1 MATNKLKIN
10 LFGKN
15 WKIKRLVL
23 PEELLKKIMDAANKT
38 RQPITVVIIDPFFYH
53 SLQNK
58 TIQSFEDLDGN
69 TTEGLINSSKNQ
81 VEIWYKN
88 KKIKKLKIDN
98 LNEKLLLF
106 PLYNATIQKV
116 SFHLE
121 KGFYVEQT
129 EIGLIASFEIRT
141 NEFNIDD
148 LKFQLLQINELTLLE
163 KVIYKDQV
171 LINNKKD
178 TLITFQNCYEKI

>member
-1 MATNKLKIN
+1 MATNKLKIT
-10 LFGKN
+10 LFGEN
-15 WKIKRLVL
+15 WKTKRLVL

-38 RQPITVVIIDPFFYH
+38 RQPITSVIIDPFFYQ
-53 SLQNK
+53 SLKSK

-88 KKIKKLKIDN
+88 KKIKKLKIDD

-106 PLYNATIQKV
+106 PLYNATIKKV

-121 KGFYVEQT
+121 KGIYVDQK
-129 EIGLIASFEIRT
+129 EIGSVGSFEIGT
-141 NEFNIDD
+141 DKFNIDD
-148 LKFQLLQINELTLLE
+148 IEFQLLQTNELTLLE

-178 TLITFQNCYEKI
+178 TLITFQNCYEII